1 MPKHAAEALYER
13 LLDAWNARDPR
24 AYANEFSAEGSLVGF
39 DGSSV
44 ETPSEI
50 FQHLSSVFDDHT
62 PATYDA
68 VVRDVR
74 PLGHGAALLRAD
86 AGMVPPDGSEV
97 KEELNTIHLLV
108 ALEENGTWQVA
119 HFQSTPAAWHGRDD
133 DRAALTGELQ
143 GLVTVDS

>member
-1 MPKHAAEALYER
+1 
-13 LLDAWNARDPR
+13 
-24 AYANEFSAEGSLVGF
+24 
-39 DGSSV
+39 
-44 ETPSEI
+44 
-50 FQHLSSVFDDHT
+50 
-62 PATYDA
+62 
-68 VVRDVR
+68 
-74 PLGHGAALLRAD
+74 
-86 AGMVPPDGSEV
+86 MVPPDGSEV